1 MKIYVT
7 HSTYK
12 KENNKWILEKET
24 PKKEISEQRYFTLR
38 DEKLKGDRRQFYYSY
53 EFGQRL
59 MTRLTTTRHD
69 LDFKSVRTFEFES
82 EV

>member
-7 HSTYK
+7 HSTYE
-12 KENNKWILEKET
+12 KENDKWILVKEN
-24 PKKEISEQRYFTLR
+24 PKTEISEQRYLTLR

-59 MTRLTTTRHD
+59 MNRLTTTRHD
-69 LDFKSVRTFEFES
+69 LGFKSVRTFEFES